1 MEIARRHW
9 IVAVAAAALI
19 HAGVATAIFW
29 QERKASAHSAGIG
42 GIEVSL
48 GPAGGASG
56 AQAAV
61 APPPLPPEDPPPEEK
76 KEEEP
81 PETIVEP
88 DVVEPVEEEV
98 DVAVAADTLPPE
110 PLPEIIEP
118 IELVEK
124 KPEQKPE
131 PEPVVEAKPEPRPEP
146 EKVVEK
152 KPVVEPPKQVEAPSP
167 PRPKP
172 QPPKPKI
179 VKKPEALPKLPPK
192 PVETQV
198 ATAPPSVS
206 GVEGK
211 AGTQT
216 SRNAGNANNSTGGG
230 IPGEL
235 VDYMSVLQA
244 WLEKHKEY
252 PRGARLRRIEGTT
265 LLYFVMDKRGTV
277 IDFRIQKSSGFK
289 ILDREVEEMI
299 QRAQPLPQIPEDMN
313 RDRLELVVPV
323 QFMLR

>member
-42 GIEVSL
+42 GTEVSL

-56 AQAAV
+56 SQAA
-61 APPPLPPEDPPPEEK
+61 ASALPPPPEE
-76 KEEEP
+76 
-81 PETIVEP
+81 IVEP
-88 DVVEPVEEEV
+88 DVVETVEEAV
-98 DVAVAADTLPPE
+98 DVAVAEDTVPPE
-110 PLPEIIEP
+110 PLPEIVEPIEP
-118 IELVEK
+118 IEQ
-124 KPEQKPE
+124 KPKPE

-152 KPVVEPPKQVEAPSP
+152 KAVVEPPKRVEAPSP

-172 QPPKPKI
+172 QPPKPKV
-179 VKKPEALPKLPPK
+179 VKTPEPLPELSPK
-192 PVETQV
+192 PVETRV

-265 LLYFVMDKRGTV
+265 LLYFVMDKRGRV

-289 ILDREVEEMI
+289 MLDREVEEMI

-313 RDRLELVVPV
+313 RDRLELVVPA

>member
-1 MEIARRHW
+1 MEIARSHW
-9 IVAVAAAALI
+9 LVAVVAAAVI
-19 HAGVATAIFW
+19 HAGVATVIFW
-29 QERKASAHSAGIG
+29 EDHAASAHSAGIG

-61 APPPLPPEDPPPEEK
+61 APPPQPPEDPLPEEK
-76 KEEEP
+76 IEEEP
-81 PETIVEP
+81 PEKVFEPDIVET
-88 DVVEPVEEEV
+88 VKEEV
-98 DVAVAADTLPPE
+98 DVAVAADTFPPE
-110 PLPEIIEP
+110 PLPEIVEPIEP
-118 IELVEK
+118 IV
-124 KPEQKPE
+124 QKPE
-131 PEPVVEAKPEPRPEP
+131 PEPEPAPVVEEKPAPEP

-152 KPVVEPPKQVEAPSP
+152 KPVVQPPKKVEAPPP

-172 QPPKPKI
+172 QPPKPKL
-179 VKKPEALPKLPPK
+179 VKKPAPLPELPPK

-216 SRNAGNANNSTGGG
+216 SQNAGNANNSTGGG

-265 LLYFVMDKRGTV
+265 LLYFVMDKRGKV

-289 ILDREVEEMI
+289 MLDREVEEMI

>member
-1 MEIARRHW
+1 MEIARSHW
-9 IVAVAAAALI
+9 LVAVAVAALI

-29 QERKASAHSAGIG
+29 QDQKASAHSAGIG

-61 APPPLPPEDPPPEEK
+61 APPPPEDPPPEEK

-81 PETIVEP
+81 PEEVVEP
-88 DVVEPVEEEV
+88 DVVETVEEEV
-98 DVAVAADTLPPE
+98 DVAVMEDVPPPE
-110 PLPEIIEP
+110 PEPEIVEPIEP
-118 IELVEK
+118 I
-124 KPEQKPE
+124 EQKPE
-131 PEPVVEAKPEPRPEP
+131 PEPKPIVEE
-146 EKVVEK
+146 
-152 KPVVEPPKQVEAPSP
+152 KPVVEPPKQVEAPP
-167 PRPKP
+167 PPKPKP
-172 QPPKPKI
+172 QPPKPKV
-179 VKKPEALPKLPPK
+179 VKKPEPLPEPPPK

-216 SRNAGNANNSTGGG
+216 SQNAGNADNSAGGG

-265 LLYFVMDKRGTV
+265 LLYFVMNKGGKV

-289 ILDREVEEMI
+289 MLDKEVEAMI
-299 QRAQPLPQIPEDMN
+299 ERAQPLPQIPEDMN
-313 RDRLELVVPV
+313 RDKLELVVPV